1 MQIIEIITILT
12 NFKTNSKTA
21 DSFKHTFHSAEGSI
35 VCRLPCEFGLIVQ
48 DPTQPVQ
55 AVDMV
60 YLLMQC
66 PPINGIYWHLRPASR
81 KRINM

>member
-12 NFKTNSKTA
+12 NFKTNA
-21 DSFKHTFHSAEGSI
+21 DGFKHTFHSTEGLI

-48 DPTQPVQ
+48 DCTQPMQ